1 MSPLAIVASFNTYE
15 IPIWTFQ
22 RAFTLMGTFLVKI
35 SQRPTGIFKTGKDIA
50 GHIIYPSISLKNDK
64 INEQRGKEVSLRL
77 GS

>member
-22 RAFTLMGTFLVKI
+22 RAFTLMGPFLVKI
-35 SQRPTGIFKTGKDIA
+35 SQRSTGVFKTGKDIG
-50 GHIIYPSISLKNDK
+50 GHISYPSISLKNDK
-64 INEQRGKEVSLRL
+64 INEQRGKEFSSRP